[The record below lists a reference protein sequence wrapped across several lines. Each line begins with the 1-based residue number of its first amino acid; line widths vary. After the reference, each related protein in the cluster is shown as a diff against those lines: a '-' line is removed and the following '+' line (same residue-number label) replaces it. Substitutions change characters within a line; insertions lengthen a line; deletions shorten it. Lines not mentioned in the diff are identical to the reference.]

1 MTVLGRKRRKS
12 KAAAP
17 APGADSAP
25 AGADAAAPGA
35 AGDAPAAASAEGTA
49 ADAATRTAASAAA
62 AALGPGS
69 RIGRYTI
76 ERQLGQG
83 GMGAVYLAQDP
94 VIGRKV
100 AIKVIALRPDMSDE
114 ESYQYQERFLR
125 EAQAAGALEHPNIV
139 SVYDVGQDAATRR
152 PYIVMECVEG
162 EDLKQVIRAR
172 APLPPEGAAR
182 IAAQIAAA
190 LDFAHRRGIVHRD
203 IKPANVLIGPRGQ
216 VKITDFG
223 VARLPDSDLTRSDQF
238 VGSPGFMSPEQLRGG
253 TVDGRSDLF
262 ALGVILYEL
271 LTGKAP
277 FHGESV
283 SEVLYRISTQPADP
297 PSEAHSDVSP
307 DFDPILERALAKD
320 PAARFQTGQEM
331 VEALAA
337 YVRMTAPEPEP
348 SAAPM
353 GAGAGDGAT
362 AGDSLPAGPAS
373 PWWTLNS
380 QWRLGALVGTLILC
394 LVAVNWAYVRLFR
407 GPLRR
412 FSDVPQMTTP
422 DERAGQGAAVPLAAI
437 GAAPIG
443 FGARSGAIRPGTAVA
458 KPITAV
464 CATTEVDPAE
474 FAKNLASARQL
485 RVQQEVAA
493 ASRLPSSR
501 LRIELRHVMAS
512 GRLVVLVDGKTVL
525 SKPFTAVKGKPRALS
540 HTLSLTAG
548 RHGVEVRLL
557 GAKGAAPASS
567 KIKGTFEKD
576 GTEVLEAEQ
585 SSGARKPLKLRWAS

>member
-12 KAAAP
+12 KTAVP
-17 APGADSAP
+17 APETAP
-25 AGADAAAPGA
+25 D
-35 AGDAPAAASAEGTA
+35 
-49 ADAATRTAASAAA
+49 AAA
-62 AALGPGS
+62 AASVGPDAGAGATGAAEAAAGATSRAAAFAAAAAIGPGS

-83 GMGAVYLAQDP
+83 GMGAVYLAHDP

-100 AIKVIALRPDMSDE
+100 AVKVIALRPDMSDE

-152 PYIVMECVEG
+152 PYIVMEYVEG

-172 APLPPEGAAR
+172 APMPPEGAAR
-182 IAAQIAAA
+182 IAAQIASA

-203 IKPANVLIGPRGQ
+203 IKPANVLLGARGQ

-277 FHGESV
+277 FQGESV

-297 PSEAHSDVSP
+297 PSEAYSDVSP

-320 PAARFQTGQEM
+320 PASRFQSGQEM

-337 YVRMTAPEPEP
+337 FVQMSAPEPEP
-348 SAAPM
+348 AAGP
-353 GAGAGDGAT
+353 AGSKAADEA
-362 AGDSLPAGPAS
+362 AAAFAAPAGPAS

-380 QWRLGALVGTLILC
+380 QWRLGAMVGALILC
-394 LVAVNWAYVRLFR
+394 LIAVNWAYVRLFR

-412 FSDVPQMTTP
+412 FSDVPQMTAA
-422 DERAGQGAAVPLAAI
+422 DERAEQGAAVPLAAI

-443 FGARSGAIRPGTAVA
+443 LGAPPAGARSKTAIA
-458 KPITAV
+458 KPIAAV
-464 CATTEVDPAE
+464 CATTEADPVE
-474 FAKNLASARQL
+474 FAKNLASARQF
-485 RVQQEVAA
+485 RIQEEVAA
-493 ASRLPSSR
+493 AARLPSSR
-501 LRIELRHVMAS
+501 LRIDVRHEMAA

-525 SKPFTAVKGKPRALS
+525 SKPFAAVKGKPRTLS
-540 HTLSLTAG
+540 HTLSLPAG

-557 GAKGAAPASS
+557 GARGAPPASS

-576 GTEVLEAEQ
+576 STEVLEAEQ
-585 SSGARKPLKLRWAS
+585 SAGGRKPLRLRWAS